1 MFTFAGSLPAVACSC
16 TLDALTAEVSRH
28 EASGMEGR
36 EGNNLESF
44 IIFLFVGVFPVE
56 IFILFYLLISWLYWV
71 FVAAHGL
78 SVVAA
83 SRGYS
88 SLWCV
93 GFSLRW
99 LLL

>member
-1 MFTFAGSLPAVACSC
+1 
-16 TLDALTAEVSRH
+16 
-28 EASGMEGR
+28 MEGR